1 MNSDQ
6 RTEIELYPAKRDP
19 DQTQLKEYL
28 LFAPR
33 LVKLLW
39 RLSRDPRVPARNK
52 ATLLL
57 LGAYIAS
64 PIDVIPDFIP
74 GLGHVDDL
82 VIVAF
87 ALDQMLNRVEP
98 EILRDHWEGD
108 EDVLQI
114 LKEILDISTAFV
126 PGWLKKRFNRT

>member
-1 MNSDQ
+1 MTTTDGS
-6 RTEIELYPAKRDP
+6 EIEPLKPP
-19 DQTQLKEYL
+19 DGDQQTQLKEYL

-33 LVKLLW
+33 LIKLVW
-39 RLSRDPRVPARNK
+39 RLARDPRVPARPK

-57 LGAYIAS
+57 LGAYLAS
-64 PIDVIPDFIP
+64 PIDLIPDFIP

-82 VIVAF
+82 VIAAF
-87 ALDQMLNRVEP
+87 ALDQMLNRVQP
-98 EILRDHWEGD
+98 EVVREHWEGD

-126 PGWLKKRFNRT
+126 PGWLK

>member
-1 MNSDQ
+1 MTTD
-6 RTEIELYPAKRDP
+6 RPTEIEPRHTEQHR
-19 DQTQLKEYL
+19 QTQLKEYL

-33 LVKLLW
+33 LIKLIW
-39 RLSRDPRVPARNK
+39 RLARDPRVPARPK

-57 LGAYIAS
+57 LGAYLAS

-82 VIVAF
+82 VIAAF
-87 ALDQMLNRVEP
+87 ALDQMLNRVSP
-98 EILRDHWEGD
+98 EIVREHWEGE

-126 PGWLKKRFNRT
+126 PGWLKKRFDRT